1 MLLTAVGLLTV
12 QSVWL
17 KNAVYSSQEIFSAK
31 VSQAA
36 SDFITHLEKIELNE
50 TLQKKRSMSQSLQLI
65 DSLNNKLQNIQN
77 SNPDVFFNHNIRNI
91 MDIIEK
97 NEESS
102 FIVENEDSAEDKNKE
117 EQAKQPATSARK
129 DKRMLRNLQNAYN
142 QIKEQRD
149 FLIYRSQ
156 ITDEMLQSLL
166 SDKRNLPF
174 AERVNVYA
182 IDSLLKKEL
191 TAYNIPLAYE
201 WGIYSVSHN
210 KFIVQRTGKY
220 RTKLNNSEHIFKLFP
235 SDKAGS
241 KLYYLILYFPKE
253 GYNMFSSVFLML
265 MVSLLMFIF
274 VIFVFAY
281 TLRNFFKMRRLADV
295 KATFINHVTHEFKTP
310 ISTISLVCEA
320 MQDEEVMKSEY
331 FVKKNIAIIRKQ
343 NEILGENCV
352 RIIKIAKLEKGEI
365 LLKKENVNIHD
376 IIQKAIEQLKIQIE
390 NKNAV
395 IDLHFDAQNDVV
407 VGDFENLTVVFKN
420 LIDNAL
426 KYNNNQPSIKIFT
439 QNMLD
444 RLQIVVKDNGIGIQ
458 KNYFNK
464 IFDIFFR
471 VQHGDVHSND
481 GFGLGLSFVKLVVE
495 KLGGSIKVESEENKG
510 TSFEIKL

>member
-1 MLLTAVGLLTV
+1 MSFTAVGLLTV

-17 KNAVYSSQEIFSAK
+17 KNAVHSSHEIFSAQ

-50 TLQKKRSMSQSLQLI
+50 TLQKKRSMSQSLQWI
-65 DSLNNKLQNIQN
+65 DSLNNTLQNIQN
-77 SNPDVFFNHNIRNI
+77 SNPDIFFNHNIRNI
-91 MDIIEK
+91 MEIIEK

-102 FIVENEDSAEDKNKE
+102 FIVENENSAAGENEE
-117 EQAKQPATSARK
+117 EQPKPPVTSARK

-174 AERVNVYA
+174 AERVNLYA

-191 TAYNIPLAYE
+191 TAYNISLSCE
-201 WGIYSVSHN
+201 WGVYSVLHN

-220 RTKLNNSEHIFKLFP
+220 RTDLNNSGHIFKLFP

-241 KLYYLILYFPKE
+241 NVYYLILYFPKE
-253 GYNMFSSVFLML
+253 GYNVLSSVFLML
-265 MVSLLMFIF
+265 IVSLLMFIF

-281 TLRNFFKMRRLADV
+281 TLRNLFRMRRLADV
-295 KATFINHVTHEFKTP
+295 KATFINHITHELKTP

-320 MQDEEVMKSEY
+320 MQDKEVMKSES

-343 NEILGENCV
+343 NEILGESCG

-365 LLKKENVNIHD
+365 LLKKENVSIHE
-376 IIQKAIEQLKIQIE
+376 IIQKAIEQLSIQIE
-390 NKNAV
+390 SKNAV
-395 IDLHFDAQNDVV
+395 MNLHFDAQNDVV
-407 VGDFENLTVVFKN
+407 QGDFENLTVVFKN

-426 KYNNNQPSIKIFT
+426 KYNNNQPLINIFT
-439 QNMLD
+439 QNMPD
-444 RLQIVVKDNGIGIQ
+444 KLQIVVQDNGIGIH
-458 KNYFNK
+458 KNYFKK

-495 KLGGSIKVESEENKG
+495 KLGGSIKVESEENNG
-510 TSFEIKL
+510 TSFEIML